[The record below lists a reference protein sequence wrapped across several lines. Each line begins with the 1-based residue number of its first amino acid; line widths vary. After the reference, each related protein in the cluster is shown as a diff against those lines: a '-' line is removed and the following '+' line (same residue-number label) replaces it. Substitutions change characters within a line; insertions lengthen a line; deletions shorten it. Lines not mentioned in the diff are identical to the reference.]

1 LEQKTVRV
9 LAEMRDRH
17 VVISVCDNGAG
28 IPAEE
33 REKVFE
39 KFHQIEN
46 SFTGQIPGAGLGL
59 ALCKKV
65 VQEMGGE
72 ITLVSELGKG
82 TTVSVSFP
90 RA

>member
-1 LEQKTVRV
+1 
-9 LAEMRDRH
+9 
-17 VVISVCDNGAG
+17 VCDNGAG